1 MHGVSS
7 VEIQMAKADEPKQM
21 NIGLG
26 AVNKGPNNGALIESL
41 TRFGSLAK
49 AGVQT
54 GDEIVATNGKPIASM
69 DAWKAD
75 LEAVG
80 IGNTVKLTVVR
91 GGQRVEL
98 PMKIL
103 EKKTLSLEVKALEE
117 VLERKIS
124 P

>member
-1 MHGVSS
+1 MS
-7 VEIQMAKADEPKQM
+7 KPNEPKQM

-26 AVNKGPNNGALIESL
+26 AVSLGPNNGALVESL
-41 TRFGSLAK
+41 ARFGSLAK
-49 AGVQT
+49 AGVQA
-54 GDEIVATNGKPIASM
+54 GDEILASSGKPIVSM
-69 DAWKAD
+69 DQWKAD

-80 IGNTVKLTVVR
+80 IGNVAVLTVLR
-91 GGQRVEL
+91 GGQRLEL